1 MMKRIWNSIE
11 TIILLLII
19 LICVL
24 PFLYM
29 FFMSFKSTLNAYDLH
44 FSLGEM
50 TLEHYRTIFGKPE
63 IIRYFFNSLFVSVC
77 GVLLTL
83 VTSSLAGYAFAR
95 LRFKGNDFFFLL
107 VTLTMFVPGEAILIQ
122 MYTVVRGMDMINT
135 FWALIL
141 PLPSALGVF
150 IVRQAILAVPMEIIE
165 SARIDGA
172 RELSILVKMIL
183 PLIKSALLTVGI
195 FAFIGAWNSFT
206 WPLIVTTKDEMRTLP
221 VALTTLKTQY
231 DTDVGLV
238 MACAVLT
245 FLPPFIVYLL
255 MQSRF
260 EEGIAQ
266 SGLKG

>member
-1 MMKRIWNSIE
+1 MKKVWNGIE
-11 TIILLLII
+11 VILLLLII
-19 LICVL
+19 LICIL
-24 PFLYM
+24 PFAYM
-29 FFMSFKSTLNAYDLH
+29 FFMSFKSTLNAYDFH
-44 FSLGEM
+44 FSLSEI
-50 TLEHYRTIFGKPE
+50 TLEHYKTIFSKPE
-63 IIRYFFNSLFVSVC
+63 IFRYFMNSLIVSVA
-77 GVLLTL
+77 GVILTL
-83 VTSSLAGYAFAR
+83 ITSCLAGYAFAR
-95 LRFKGNDFFFLL
+95 LRFKGSQFLFVL

-150 IVRQAILAVPMEIIE
+150 IVRQAILAVPMEVIE
-165 SARIDGA
+165 SARMDGA
-172 RELSILVKMIL
+172 KELAILVKMIL

-206 WPLIVTTKDEMRTLP
+206 WPLIVTTKEEMRTLP

-231 DTDVGLV
+231 DTDVGLS
-238 MACAVLT
+238 MACAVIT
-245 FLPPFIVYLL
+245 FLPPFLVYLF

>member
-1 MMKRIWNSIE
+1 MKRLWNGIE
-11 TIILLLII
+11 AILLVLVI
-19 LICVL
+19 LICIL
-24 PFLYM
+24 PFIYM
-29 FFMSFKSTLNAYDLH
+29 FFMSFKSTLNAYDFH
-44 FSLGEM
+44 FSLQEI
-50 TLEHYRTIFGKPE
+50 TLEHYKMIFGKPE
-63 IIRYFFNSLFVSVC
+63 IFRYFLNSLFVALC

-83 VTSSLAGYAFAR
+83 ITSCLAGYAFAR
-95 LRFKGNDFFFLL
+95 LRFRGSNILFLL

-150 IVRQAILAVPMEIIE
+150 IVRQAILAVPMEVIE
-165 SARIDGA
+165 SARMDGA
-172 RELSILVKMIL
+172 RELTILFRMIL
-183 PLIKSALLTVGI
+183 PLIKSALLTVSI
-195 FAFIGAWNSFT
+195 FAFIGAWNNFT

-231 DTDVGLV
+231 DTDIGLS
-238 MACAVLT
+238 MACAVIT

-255 MQSRF
+255 MQSKF

>member
-1 MMKRIWNSIE
+1 MKRLWNYTE
-11 TIILLLII
+11 NIILVVMI
-19 LICVL
+19 LICTL
-24 PFLYM
+24 PFIYM
-29 FFMSFKSTLNAYDLH
+29 FLMSFKSTLNAYDFH
-44 FSLGEM
+44 ISLGEM
-50 TLEHYRTIFGKPE
+50 TLEHYQMIFSKPE
-63 IIRYFFNSLFVSVC
+63 IFRYFWNSVLVAIC
-77 GVLLTL
+77 GVILTL
-83 VTSSLAGYAFAR
+83 ITSSLAGYAFAR
-95 LRFKGNDFFFLL
+95 LRFRGSNLLFML

-141 PLPSALGVF
+141 PLPTALGVF
-150 IVRQAILAVPMEIIE
+150 IVRQAILAVPVEVIE

-172 RELSILVKMIL
+172 KEITILIKMIL

-195 FAFIGAWNSFT
+195 FAFFGAWNNFT

-231 DTDVGLV
+231 DTDVGLS

-255 MQSRF
+255 MQSKF